1 MQSIID
7 AIEQWIKDF
16 IIDGILYN
24 LTGMFDTVNERVGEI
39 AGEVG
44 KTPSEWNGGVF
55 SLIQNLSETVIIPIA
70 GIVLTFIMCYELI
83 SMIIDKNNMHDF
95 PPSDIFKWIFKTFV
109 AVLIVTNVFDI
120 VMAVFDVAQHVV
132 SNSAGVIMGDTAI
145 NIESA
150 IANLETVL
158 ADMSIGSLLG
168 LYFMSAIVSITM
180 MALSFCIF
188 IVIYGRMM
196 EIYMVTSL
204 APIPFATMA
213 NKEWGSMGQNYIK
226 SVCALAFQAFLIM
239 VCVGIYAVLV
249 NNIAMGSDPFDAIWQ
264 CLGYT
269 ILLCFTLFK
278 TVAISK
284 TIFNAH

>member
-7 AIEQWIKDF
+7 AIEKWIKEL
-16 IIDGILYN
+16 ISDGILYN

-39 AGEVG
+39 ASEVG

-55 SLIQNLSETVIIPIA
+55 SLIHNLSETVIIPIA

-83 SMIIDKNNMHDF
+83 NMIIDKNNMHDF

-120 VMAVFDVAQHVV
+120 VMAIFDVSQHVV
-132 SNSAGVIMGDTAI
+132 SNSAGIIMGDAAI
-145 NIESA
+145 NIDSA
-150 IANLETVL
+150 IENLETVL

-168 LYFMSAIVSITM
+168 LYLMSAIVNITM
-180 MALSFCIF
+180 IALSFCIF

-213 NKEWGSMGQNYIK
+213 NKEWGGMGQNYIK

-249 NNIAMGSDPFDAIWQ
+249 NNIAMGGDPFDAIWT